1 MVRLPYGYKRR
12 KSADKTM
19 LQPVISEAEI
29 VRDIFQRLNMGDS
42 TLMIAADLN
51 ERKITRPTSKQW
63 SVKTLNTILVNET
76 CAGR

>member
-1 MVRLPYGYKRR
+1 MVRLPYGYKRL

-29 VRDIFQRLNMGDS
+29 ATEIFHRWSMGES
-42 TLMIAADLN
+42 ALMIAADLN
-51 ERKITRPTSKQW
+51 ERKITRPTCKQW

-76 CAGR
+76 YAGR